1 MGPYQ
6 AFCQE
11 QRPLLERDI
20 CPGEREKLLG
30 RLWKALSKAE
40 KAHYKME
47 EVRPS
52 PYSLFCQGQRPLL
65 PPDLPGATR
74 EMVLGRL
81 WAALSEPERAKYKAG
96 GSSAP
101 VPAPV
106 PTALVL
112 PTVSNMTTTGR
123 GPGSED
129 FLEDRC
135 PKGKIAKTAARDCD
149 TPGVTPT
156 TAPPALL
163 ALSASLT
170 PLLVPALP
178 SIVSTTPTANTSPS
192 IDTNNDSDELLA
204 LECFVNG
211 CISLEALE
219 DAVEEALDQETI
231 EGLGGLLWSEG
242 SGRAAPID
250 ILGNLEATQERGVG
264 YF

>member
-112 PTVSNMTTTGR
+112 PTV
-123 GPGSED
+123 
-129 FLEDRC
+129 L
-135 PKGKIAKTAARDCD
+135 
-149 TPGVTPT
+149 
-156 TAPPALL
+156 
-163 ALSASLT
+163 
-170 PLLVPALP
+170 
-178 SIVSTTPTANTSPS
+178 
-192 IDTNNDSDELLA
+192 
-204 LECFVNG
+204 
-211 CISLEALE
+211 
-219 DAVEEALDQETI
+219 
-231 EGLGGLLWSEG
+231 
-242 SGRAAPID
+242 
-250 ILGNLEATQERGVG
+250 
-264 YF
+264 